1 MCRTVCARGDGGGIV
16 FGDSIGHLGTPKQAW
31 EKGRVGVAINQ
42 RQGPQEPWRQRQA
55 QLLGPG
61 PAPGGQ
67 MQDGDPHARADRHAL
82 DRWIWVRI
90 SVLLL
95 KSCLAHQ
102 ASSWAS
108 LRLPPPLDTEKDLAS
123 NSYVPGTVASEKKQL
138 CPWGERESC

>member
-1 MCRTVCARGDGGGIV
+1 MRLSPRDRAPRSPGGRDKHSCLV
-16 FGDSIGHLGTPKQAW
+16 QVQPQA
-31 EKGRVGVAINQ
+31 
-42 RQGPQEPWRQRQA
+42 
-55 QLLGPG
+55 
-61 PAPGGQ
+61 GQ

-82 DRWIWVRI
+82 HRWIWVRI